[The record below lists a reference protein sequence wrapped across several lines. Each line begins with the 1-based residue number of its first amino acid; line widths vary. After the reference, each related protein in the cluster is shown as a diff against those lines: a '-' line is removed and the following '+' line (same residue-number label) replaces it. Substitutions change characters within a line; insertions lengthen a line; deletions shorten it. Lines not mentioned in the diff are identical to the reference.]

1 MTTPES
7 DGHEQDTEQRD
18 SNPNAGGPDGLAG
31 GMGVSSER
39 VGQTGP
45 GQVSTDG
52 VRDTSLDQGSGER
65 EDDDAPPEE
74 SPGHPEENPEGI
86 APKAGYPS
94 QDPRSD

>member
-1 MTTPES
+1 MTTSES
-7 DGHEQDTEQRD
+7 GGHEQDTEQRD

-39 VGQTGP
+39 VGRTGP

-52 VRDTSLDQGSGER
+52 VRDTS
-65 EDDDAPPEE
+65 DDTGAADGDHADTPPEQ

-94 QDPRSD
+94 KDPRSD